1 MAHIDASRA
10 YFYAPSRRLTFV
22 MRRRPCALCHAECKS
37 VRHTGRAEELGA
49 QVLARAQGN
58 GVQERPCQPNIVA
71 QGMGSEAGGP
81 RRCLLLC
88 RTRSSIGDFRRCN
101 AEYLRGCKHRTQG
114 RSTEGSGYVEWK
126 DQMDSKVTWEADP
139 RHVMDHEGVAPQGS
153 CKDAQR
159 QLTTGEENG
168 PSDDDVESADE
179 AKQHKC
185 VGAPAN
191 YLGLDRPDF
200 QFTSRALCKRV
211 SKPMKGDFEH
221 VKRLGRLLRFI
232 RGRCARTHGS
242 TTCQK

>member
-1 MAHIDASRA
+1 
-10 YFYAPSRRLTFV
+10 
-22 MRRRPCALCHAECKS
+22 
-37 VRHTGRAEELGA
+37 
-49 QVLARAQGN
+49 
-58 GVQERPCQPNIVA
+58 
-71 QGMGSEAGGP
+71 
-81 RRCLLLC
+81 
-88 RTRSSIGDFRRCN
+88 
-101 AEYLRGCKHRTQG
+101 
-114 RSTEGSGYVEWK
+114 
-126 DQMDSKVTWEADP
+126 MDSKVTWEADP

-221 VKRLGRLLRFI
+221 VKRLGRLLRSHPRAMCSYPWQHDVSEVI
-232 RGRCARTHGS
+232 VRTDSDWVGDKRDGS
-242 TTCQK
+242 SVS